1 MGKLDGKVALI
12 TGAASGIGRATALLF
27 SEEGAKVAVADCVSD
42 GGQETVRMVKEA
54 GGDAIFIET
63 DVSKA
68 ADVQRMIKTTMDTYG
83 RIDILHNNA
92 AIQGKLLPVEELT
105 EEDFDSVIR
114 INLRSVFLGSKYTI
128 PIMLKQG
135 GGVIVNTASVAGI
148 IGLEVMPAY
157 CASKGGV
164 VQLTKAMAL
173 KYAKQNIRVNC
184 ICPGGVET
192 PMLGVEIPTDPE
204 QRAALL
210 DSVHGGRFIYP
221 EEIARAALYLA
232 SDDSTSCIGA
242 VLVVDRGLTAT

>member
-27 SEEGAKVAVADCVSD
+27 SEEGARLAIADYAPDS
-42 GGQETVRMVKEA
+42 GQETVRMVKEA
-54 GGDAIFIET
+54 GGEAIFIET

-92 AIQGKLLPVEELT
+92 AIQGTLGPVETLA
-105 EEDFDSVIR
+105 EEDWDSVIT
-114 INLRSVFLGSKYTI
+114 INLKSVFLCSKYTI
-128 PIMLKQG
+128 PIMLEQG
-135 GGVIVNTASVAGI
+135 EGVIVNTASIAGI
-148 IGLEVMPAY
+148 VGLGIMPAY

-173 KYAKQNIRVNC
+173 RYAKQNIRVNC
-184 ICPGGVET
+184 ICPGAVET
-192 PMLGVEIPTDPE
+192 PMLQIEIPTDPAE
-204 QRAALL
+204 REAFMSTRA
-210 DSVHGGRFIYP
+210 GGRLIYP

-232 SDDSTSCIGA
+232 SDDSSSCIGA
-242 VLVVDRGLTAT
+242 VLVVDRGTTAT